1 MGRRIV
7 SHLITRTVR
16 EAGEALG
23 DGRRDLIRI
32 YAGHVGGVGGCVGS
46 ERRQAGNVG
55 IGERVA
61 RTGASATVGR
71 ARPVSHRMGS

>member
-16 EAGEALG
+16 EAGEALR

-46 ERRQAGNVG
+46 ERRQAGNEG

-61 RTGASATVGR
+61 RMRTPATVRR
-71 ARPVSHRMGS
+71 ARLVSQRMGS